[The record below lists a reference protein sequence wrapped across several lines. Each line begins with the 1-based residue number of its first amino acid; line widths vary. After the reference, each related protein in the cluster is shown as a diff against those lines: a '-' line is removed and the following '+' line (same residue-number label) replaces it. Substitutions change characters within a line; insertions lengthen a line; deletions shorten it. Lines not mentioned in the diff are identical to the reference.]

1 MAFAEVASFF
11 ILFLAAATAIYAAYI
26 DMRDFRIPNGLVL
39 LLAGLFLLHAV
50 LSGRWVEIHW
60 NLALALLM
68 FALMLLF
75 YSRNWMGG
83 GDVKILTV
91 AFLWVGFRCAMPFA
105 ILLLLF
111 STIHVI
117 AAKFNLVRVRMA
129 GKRKQI
135 AFAPTVA
142 AAMASIFL
150 LNCI

>member
-1 MAFAEVASFF
+1 MAFAEVASLF
-11 ILFLAAATAIYAAYI
+11 ILILAAATAIYAAYI

-39 LLAGLFLLHAV
+39 LLAGLFVLNSV

-60 NLALALLM
+60 NLALAFLM
-68 FALMLLF
+68 FVLTLLF

-111 STIHVI
+111 STIHVM
-117 AAKFNLVRVRMA
+117 AAKFNLVRVRMI

-135 AFAPTVA
+135 AFAPAVA
-142 AAMASIFL
+142 AAMVSVFF